1 VSPQPAHYLEEKKI
15 VNNEHLPTLAVLG
28 GTGNEG
34 GGLALRWASAG
45 YKVLIGS
52 RSQEKAEH
60 AAAEMNLLLGLE
72 VVDGLPN
79 AQAAEQADIV
89 VLSVPYAAHQPTL
102 ENVRDQVQGKILID
116 LTVPLRPPAIRT
128 VTLPEGGS
136 AAQEA
141 QALLGESVRVVSA
154 FQNVSAVHL
163 KDLERSVDCDIL
175 VTGDDKEAKQV
186 VIDLAEA
193 AGMRGIDAGP
203 LANAV
208 AAESLTPILVGIN
221 RRYKVKG
228 AGIRITG
235 LD

>member
-1 VSPQPAHYLEEKKI
+1 

-34 GGLALRWASAG
+34 GGLAFRWASAG

-52 RSQEKAEH
+52 RSQEKAER
-60 AAAEMNLLLGLE
+60 AADEMNLALGLE
-72 VVDGLPN
+72 VIVGLPN
-79 AQAAEQADIV
+79 PQAAERAEIV
-89 VLSVPYAAHQPTL
+89 ILSVPYAAHKPIL
-102 ENVRDQVQGKILID
+102 ESVRDQVQGKIFVD
-116 LTVPLRPPAIRT
+116 LTVPLRPPAVRT

-141 QALLGESVRVVSA
+141 QALLGGGVWVVSA
-154 FQNVSAVHL
+154 FQNVSAFHL
-163 KDLERSVDCDIL
+163 RDLEHPIGCDIL
-175 VTGDDKEAKQV
+175 VTGDDERAKQQ
-186 VIDLAEA
+186 VIALAEA

-208 AAESLTPILVGIN
+208 AAESLTPVLLSIN
-221 RRYKVKG
+221 RRYKVKS
-228 AGIRITG
+228 AGIKITG

>member
-1 VSPQPAHYLEEKKI
+1 MT
-15 VNNEHLPTLAVLG
+15 VNNEHLPILAVLG

-34 GGLALRWASAG
+34 GGLAFRWASAG

-60 AAAEMNLLLGLE
+60 AAAEMNLQLGLE
-72 VVDGLPN
+72 VVGGLPN
-79 AQAAEQADIV
+79 PQAAERADIV
-89 VLSVPYAAHQPTL
+89 VLSVPYAAHKPIL
-102 ENVRDQVQGKILID
+102 ESVREQTQGKILVD
-116 LTVPLRPPAIRT
+116 LTVPLQPPAIRS

-141 QALLGESVRVVSA
+141 QALLGGGVRVVSA
-154 FQNVSAVHL
+154 FQNVSAFHL
-163 KDLERSVDCDIL
+163 KNLEHPVECDIL
-175 VTGDDKEAKQV
+175 VTGDDEEAKQQ
-186 VIDLAEA
+186 VITLAEA
-193 AGMRGIDAGP
+193 AGLRGIDAGP

-208 AAESLTPILVGIN
+208 AAESLTPVLLSIN

-228 AGIRITG
+228 AGIQITG

>member
-1 VSPQPAHYLEEKKI
+1 

-34 GGLALRWASAG
+34 GGLAFRWASAG

-52 RSQEKAEH
+52 RSQEKAER
-60 AAAEMNLLLGLE
+60 AADEMNLALGLE
-72 VVDGLPN
+72 MIVGLPN
-79 AQAAEQADIV
+79 PQAAERAEIV
-89 VLSVPYAAHQPTL
+89 ILSVPYAAHKPIL
-102 ENVRDQVQGKILID
+102 ESVRDQVQGKIFVD

-141 QALLGESVRVVSA
+141 QALLGGGVRVVSA
-154 FQNVSAVHL
+154 FQNVSAFHL
-163 KDLERSVDCDIL
+163 RDLEYPIGCDIL
-175 VTGDDKEAKQV
+175 VTGDDERAKQQ
-186 VIDLAEA
+186 VIALAEA

-208 AAESLTPILVGIN
+208 AAESLTPVLLSIN
-221 RRYKVKG
+221 RRYKVKS
-228 AGIRITG
+228 AGIKITG